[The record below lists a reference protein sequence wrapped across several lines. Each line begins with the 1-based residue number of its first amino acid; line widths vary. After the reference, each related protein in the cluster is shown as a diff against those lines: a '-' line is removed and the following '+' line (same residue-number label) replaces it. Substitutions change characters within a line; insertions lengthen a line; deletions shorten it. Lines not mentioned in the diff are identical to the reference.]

1 MVNGLMTDIRFG
13 ERKREFDKLD
23 KKYENLLK
31 LVKEYDDLTSSI
43 EGLRECVQST
53 AALYHSECMLMLV
66 DENDRTE
73 DFNNYDERTKEQI
86 DRVKKDIEE
95 LTNNINNMINICN

>member
-13 ERKREFDKLD
+13 QRKGEFARLD
-23 KKYENLLK
+23 NKYKNLLK
-31 LVKEYDDLTSSI
+31 LVKEYDDLTASI
-43 EGLRECVQST
+43 ECLRECVQSA
-53 AALYHSECMLMLV
+53 AALYHIECILMLV

-73 DFNNYDERTKEQI
+73 DFNNYDEHAKEQI